1 MTVGNENSVKKYVSQ
16 RRTVD
21 MSSPYDR
28 LYYFK
33 RHGIPLRAIEPESSY
48 TAYILPPDAYRN
60 NSRVINTATKF
71 THLSSNKVKHVIPAI
86 TWTPE
91 GRRLVVATY
100 SGEFSLWNGSSFNFE
115 SIMQAH
121 DSAVT
126 VMQYSHAGDW
136 LISGDADG
144 TIKIWQPNFNMVK
157 VLDSAHTDCMRDVA
171 FSCGDK
177 KFVTCSDENVLKI
190 WNFSNGQQE
199 RVLSGHHWDVKSCDW
214 HPRMGLIVSGSKDNL
229 IKLWDPRTGR
239 NVSTIIG
246 LKHTIIKTKF
256 QPTMGNL
263 LVVAAKDKSTKIY
276 DIRQNMKELHTIRD
290 EVDYM
295 SLSWHPIN
303 ETMFSV
309 GCYNGSIKHFDLL
322 HDFNSNSVPASHV
335 IPYAHEKSVTSLAY
349 NPVGHILASA
359 AKDRTI
365 RFWAR
370 SRPIDPNAFDDPT
383 YNNKKVNAWYFGIN
397 NNINAVRPKTEHG
410 IALPPATDGNS
421 GSTNYTSFNATDP
434 SINISGV
441 NIPASGLPGLSF

>member
-1 MTVGNENSVKKYVSQ
+1 MNSANDGSVKKYVSQ

-28 LYYFK
+28 LYFYK
-33 RHGIPLRAIEPESSY
+33 KHAIPLRTIQPESTY
-48 TAYILPPDAYRN
+48 TADIMPPDAYRDHR
-60 NSRVINTATKF
+60 RVLNIPTKF

-157 VLDSAHTDCMRDVA
+157 VLDRAHTECMRDIS
-171 FSCGDK
+171 FSYSDQ
-177 KFVTCSDENVLKI
+177 KFVTCSDDNVLKI

-214 HPRMGLIVSGSKDNL
+214 HPKMGLIVSGSKDNL

-239 NVSTIIG
+239 NVSTILG
-246 LKHTIIKTKF
+246 LKHTVIKTKF
-256 QPTMGNL
+256 QPTQGNL
-263 LVVAAKDKSTKIY
+263 LAVVSKDKSIKIY
-276 DIRQNMKELHTIRD
+276 DMRQHMRELQTIRD
-290 EVDYM
+290 DMDYM

-303 ETMFSV
+303 ETIFSV
-309 GCYNGSIKHFDLL
+309 GCYNGAIKHFDLL
-322 HDFNSNSVPASHV
+322 HDNSNSTPACHT

-349 NPVGHILASA
+349 SPVGHILASA

-370 SRPIDPNAFDDPT
+370 SRPVDPNAFDDPT

-410 IALPPATDGNS
+410 IALPPANE
-421 GSTNYTSFNATDP
+421 TNLGTPQP
-434 SINISGV
+434 SILGSESIAANNGNV
-441 NIPASGLPGLSF
+441 PASGLPGLSF

>member
-1 MTVGNENSVKKYVSQ
+1 MTSKNDSVKKYVSQ

-28 LYYFK
+28 LYYYK
-33 RHGIPLRAIEPESSY
+33 KHGIHIRSIEPESTY
-48 TAYILPPDAYRN
+48 TADILPPDAYRDYT
-60 NSRVINTATKF
+60 RVINTPTKF

-126 VMQYSHAGDW
+126 VMQYSHDGDW

-157 VLDSAHTDCMRDVA
+157 VLDHAHMECMRDIA
-171 FSCGDK
+171 FSCGDQ
-177 KFVTCSDENVLKI
+177 KFVTCSDDNVLKI

-214 HPRMGLIVSGSKDNL
+214 HPKMGLIVSGSKDNL

-239 NVSTIIG
+239 NVSTILG

-263 LVVAAKDKSTKIY
+263 LAVVAKDKSTKIY
-276 DIRQNMKELHTIRD
+276 DLRQNMRELHTIRD

-295 SLSWHPIN
+295 SLAWHPIN

-309 GCYNGSIKHFDLL
+309 GCYNGAIKHFDLL
-322 HDFNSNSVPASHV
+322 HETTTPVPASHS
-335 IPYAHEKSVTSLAY
+335 IPCAHEKSVTSLAY
-349 NPVGHILASA
+349 SPVGHILASA

-410 IALPPATDGNS
+410 IALPPTNDGNA
-421 GSTNYTSFNATDP
+421 STN
-434 SINISGV
+434 ISSLSSGDLTMNMSGNNV
-441 NIPASGLPGLSF
+441 PASGLPGLSF